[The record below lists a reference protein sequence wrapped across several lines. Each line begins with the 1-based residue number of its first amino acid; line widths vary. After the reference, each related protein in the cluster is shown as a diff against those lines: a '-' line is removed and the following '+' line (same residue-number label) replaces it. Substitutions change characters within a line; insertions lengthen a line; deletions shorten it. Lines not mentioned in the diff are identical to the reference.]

1 MTSVVISII
10 VRSLVGAT
18 PLIIAGVGGIFGERA
33 GITNI
38 GLDGSMLF
46 GAFAAAMGSYF
57 FNNAWMGLLCGVLTG
72 LLVGLL
78 HAYLC
83 VTVKIDHVVSGL
95 AINIFASS
103 LTVYILS
110 VVFQNKGNSPA
121 VPTLPK
127 VDIPLFSGLP
137 VVGPIFTNLSV
148 ITLAVPFLV
157 AAAHIL
163 LNKHKFGLHVLSV
176 GQKPQAAAVVG
187 INVARVQYQSI
198 LIGGFCCGLAGSFLS
213 ISDMN
218 MFVRG
223 MVSGRGYIAIAT
235 ILFGCYRPIMVAL
248 SGLFFGFVDA
258 MQIALQGSVN
268 IPGEFIQM
276 LPYLLTI
283 LAVMVVM
290 SREHKLKHS
299 A

>member
-1 MTSVVISII
+1 MTSAIISMI

-46 GAFAAAMGSYF
+46 GAFGAAMGSYY
-57 FNNAWMGLLCGVLTG
+57 FNNAWLGLLCGVLTG
-72 LLVGLL
+72 VLVGLL

-110 VVFQNKGNSPA
+110 IAFQNKGNSPA

-127 VDIPLFSGLP
+127 VDIPLLSGLP
-137 VVGPIFTNLSV
+137 VVGPVFTNLSI
-148 ITLAVPFLV
+148 ITLAAPVLV

-163 LNKHKFGLHVLSV
+163 LNKHKFGMHVLSV
-176 GQKPQAAAVVG
+176 GQKPQAAAVMG
-187 INVARVQYQSI
+187 INVAKIQYQSI
-198 LIGGFCCGLAGSFLS
+198 IIGGFCCGLAGSFLS
-213 ISDMN
+213 ISNMN

-235 ILFGCYRPIMVAL
+235 ILFGCYRPITVAL
-248 SGLFFGFVDA
+248 AGLFFGFVDA

-268 IPGEFIQM
+268 IPGEFIQI

-283 LAVMVVM
+283 IAVMVVM
-290 SREHKLKHS
+290 TRERKLKNS
-299 A
+299 